1 MTIPALNLPSSPAP
15 AEVYTEPTLLQ
26 VVLIYVGIPL
36 LVTAIIVV
44 LVMAPSW
51 TRRGRYRPGMDWDN
65 DPLWIGTET
74 AIAPTRTGSGT
85 TAPGTPGESTGTTE
99 TPEAGG
105 GSSAR
110 W

>member
-1 MTIPALNLPSSPAP
+1 
-15 AEVYTEPTLLQ
+15 
-26 VVLIYVGIPL
+26 
-36 LVTAIIVV
+36 
-44 LVMAPSW
+44 
-51 TRRGRYRPGMDWDN
+51 MDWDN

-74 AIAPTRTGSGT
+74 AIAPTRSGSGT
-85 TAPGTPGESTGTTE
+85 TTSGTPGESTGTDQ

>member
-1 MTIPALNLPSSPAP
+1 MNLPSAPMP
-15 AEVYTEPTLLQ
+15 AEVYTEPSMLQ
-26 VVLIYVGIPL
+26 VVLIYIGIPL

-65 DPLWIGTET
+65 DPLWIGTST
-74 AIAPTRTGSGT
+74 TIAPARTASAAPAPTGSE
-85 TAPGTPGESTGTTE
+85 PGSPDR
-99 TPEAGG
+99 PEGLQDGG